1 MITNAEAN
9 RRGNAR
15 NRDQDTEN
23 YLFAL
28 DKFCE
33 PKTVTKE
40 EFRTRFPDKKQWHRE
55 VSLFDSPYAP
65 FRRFKGHN
73 ALVPHALARRQFIQA
88 CDRLRHTRTGSET
101 APKLHLENVRHR
113 LPGHGIKHGEFT

>member
-15 NRDQDTEN
+15 NRDQDTDN

-33 PKTVTKE
+33 PKTITKD

-55 VSLFDSPYAP
+55 VSLLNSPHGP
-65 FRRFKGHN
+65 FRRFKGHM
-73 ALVPHALARRQFIQA
+73 APESYALARRNLSRRA
-88 CDRLRHTRTGSET
+88 T
-101 APKLHLENVRHR
+101 V
-113 LPGHGIKHGEFT
+113 